1 MVSHQNIAN
10 AQLIEFNSKLKLKA
24 QNIED
29 INIILLH
36 SETRKYDL
44 FKLNAVQQTGLLNKI
59 IISLEDQLISQE
71 KTQKK
76 NETDEKCRMDKR

>member
-29 INIILLH
+29 INIILFH
-36 SETRKYDL
+36 SETRK
-44 FKLNAVQQTGLLNKI
+44 I
-59 IISLEDQLISQE
+59 
-71 KTQKK
+71 
-76 NETDEKCRMDKR
+76 